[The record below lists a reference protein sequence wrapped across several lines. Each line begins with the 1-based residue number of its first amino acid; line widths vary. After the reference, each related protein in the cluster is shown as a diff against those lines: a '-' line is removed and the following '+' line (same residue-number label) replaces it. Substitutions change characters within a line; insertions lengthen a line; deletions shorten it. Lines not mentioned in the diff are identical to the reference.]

1 MTQQLTTQTERYMT
15 QKTKQPKDPALIC
28 VYGRSGSGKTTD
40 CGYSFPNA
48 LFVAARG
55 ALTSITT
62 TCGYD
67 PAQVAAKDIADATK
81 KIEQF
86 NRQGSKYDAVVVD
99 DFSWL
104 AEQTVLKWGK
114 KLSGYDVWRKV
125 NEETLAFRESA
136 RHARSHIILNCWYKG
151 PQTKHDGSYVR
162 GGPDLPSKLPEQLP
176 SMCDIVLQVGHDPMR
191 KPWGGTYKCAFDS
204 THVMKDRFGTCYQ
217 LHPCP
222 MNLGEI
228 LRASGY
234 SISRLKELDWQEAVV
249 EKYSTILADAPN
261 LFGKMNELY
270 AQLLPKAGAKA
281 AAWTIRDA
289 IDRMSIRKALTT
301 TSTQYV

>member
-1 MTQQLTTQTERYMT
+1 MIT
-15 QKTKQPKDPALIC
+15 KTKQPKDPALIC

-62 TCGYD
+62 TCGYE
-67 PAQVAAKDIADATK
+67 PAQVGAKDIADATK
-81 KIEQF
+81 KIEHF
-86 NRQGSKYDAVVVD
+86 NRQGAKYDAVVVD

-104 AEQTVLKWGK
+104 AEQTVAKWKK
-114 KLSGYDVWRKV
+114 KLSGYEVWSKV
-125 NEETLAFRESA
+125 NEETLAFREAA

-151 PQTKHDGSYVR
+151 PQTKPNGSYVR

-191 KPWGGTYKCAFDS
+191 KPWGGIYSCAFDS
-204 THVMKDRFGTCYQ
+204 THVMKDRFGTCYK

-234 SISRLKELDWQEAVV
+234 SVSRLKELDWQETVV
-249 EKYSTILADAPN
+249 EKYSAILADDPN

-289 IDRMSIRKALTT
+289 VDRMSIRKALTT
-301 TSTQYV
+301 TNAQYV